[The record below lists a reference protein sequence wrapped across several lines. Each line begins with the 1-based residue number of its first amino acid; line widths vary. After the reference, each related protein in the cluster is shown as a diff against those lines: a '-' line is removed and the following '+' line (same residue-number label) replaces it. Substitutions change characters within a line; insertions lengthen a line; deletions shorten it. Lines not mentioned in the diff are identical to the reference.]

1 MTPTNTDG
9 PRHARSPR
17 KRTSA
22 KSGKSAARA
31 ASGMTNGFAHK
42 DGLGDRIPGPGGE
55 QYPTSPLGEKAKG
68 IPTGRDVEWEPLV
81 DYRRFGVSE
90 TTIHG
95 AVAWAHGRKVI
106 HSFGGN
112 VLCYGR
118 SMMKPL
124 VMKVFADE
132 LADATWEQ
140 KAIAV
145 SSHNGDTEHVAAAQS
160 LLHET
165 EWGLMQAPLELPLVP
180 FGRTVRR
187 PRRWYHPC
195 SGEHAAILH
204 GCKAKG
210 WPRIGYLLPQH
221 PWFQAYMGEVRSIL
235 GRDWE
240 PARIARDGC
249 GTPTLSNTV
258 SELAV
263 LYAHLARTKDEDW
276 IWDAFVR
283 NPDLVGG
290 FNRLDTTILK
300 SCDGKVIAKEGAD
313 GLLGLSIVHP
323 DYPDGLGVVVKI
335 AHGWN
340 PRATWYVARAILGVL
355 GFRLRNP
362 YPLHKQKAF
371 LVPGVVPP
379 RHAKALEA
387 IATWDEWDPDMDRW
401 YYEWDEYV
409 GSQPLMRGYGA
420 DHDGPNRDAG
430 EIGDEDPESPGSP
443 KSLFGRERA

>member
-1 MTPTNTDG
+1 MKTTKTRMT
-9 PRHARSPR
+9 ASSVRSV
-17 KRTSA
+17 
-22 KSGKSAARA
+22 KSVVRPES
-31 ASGMTNGFAHK
+31 SGAGNGFADK

-55 QYPTSPLGEKAKG
+55 QYPTSPLGEKVKG

-132 LADATWEQ
+132 LAGCTPEQ

-195 SGEHAAILH
+195 SGEHAAILA

-221 PWFQAYMGEVRSIL
+221 PWFQAYIEEVRSIL
-235 GRDWE
+235 GKSWE
-240 PARIARDGC
+240 PVRIARDGC

-263 LYAHLARTKDEDW
+263 LYAELARTKDEDW
-276 IWDAFVR
+276 IWQAFID

-300 SCDGKVIAKEGAD
+300 SCDGKVVAKEGAD

-362 YPLHKQKAF
+362 YPLNRQKAF
-371 LVPGVVPP
+371 IVPGVVPP
-379 RHAKALEA
+379 RHVKSLEA

-401 YYEWDEYV
+401 YYGWEEYV
-409 GSQPLMRGYGA
+409 GSQPLMRGHEQLPG
-420 DHDGPNRDAG
+420 G
-430 EIGDEDPESPGSP
+430 EPGRGGGS
-443 KSLFGRERA
+443 